1 MVHQLLVKVAG
12 WQSIDIPISV
22 DKIGVFFREVWPC
35 SDTDLDLVAE
45 LPMDR
50 GPVRLVFVI
59 SLSDVQKV
67 VNIRSALVLSNTM
80 EIPLE
85 VKLEPNSDQ
94 VLRSGSKKLEPNTSS
109 VNLPVLAAMGYLA
122 VPIHLTSWNLFVRP
136 QHWGVQYCGKH
147 LAWRHVTGAMPTS
160 HTRSCDAIG
169 EDMEGEPPLFRFCVS
184 VQHENFPL
192 TGDPDS
198 SLSSSSSS
206 SSHPAHTLTLLPPL
220 TITNLLPCDLQFSII
235 ESRSNLSEL
244 RQRKLVSRGQTIKVY
259 SVDSLAPIEFDVALE
274 NFERCQGCVVSLDR
288 VGIPQSMLVED
299 YEGRPLRLMVMTE
312 VIGGSAL
319 KVGLGYGVAV
329 KGLCF
334 PVLEG

>member
-12 WQSIDIPISV
+12 WRTIDIPISV
-22 DKIGVFFREVWPC
+22 DKIGVFFREVWPS

-45 LPMDR
+45 LPVDR
-50 GPVRLVFVI
+50 GPVRLVFAI

-85 VKLEPNSDQ
+85 VKLEPNSDHQ
-94 VLRSGSKKLEPNTSS
+94 LSRSGSKKLEPNLGS

-136 QHWGVQYCGKH
+136 QHWGVQYCSKH
-147 LAWRHVTGAMPTS
+147 LAWRHVTGATPTS

-169 EDMEGEPPLFRFCVS
+169 EDTDGEPPLFRFCVS
-184 VQHENFPL
+184 VQRENFPL

-198 SLSSSSSS
+198 STPSSHSHSSSHSS

-220 TITNLLPCDLQFSII
+220 TVSNLLPCDLQFSII
-235 ESRSNLSEL
+235 ESRSNPNEL
-244 RQRKLVSRGQTIKVY
+244 RQRKLVSRGQSIKVY
-259 SVDSLAPIEFDVALE
+259 SVDSLSPIEFDVALE
-274 NFERCQGCVVSLDR
+274 NFERCQGCVVSLDK

-299 YEGRPLRLMVMTE
+299 YEGRPLRLMVMSD

-319 KVGLGYGVAV
+319 KVGL
-329 KGLCF
+329 
-334 PVLEG
+334 VLAIC